1 MERQIILT
9 KEMNNNLVRLC
20 KDIINKVTEILVMSK
35 SGILINVMPPL
46 KLSIYVDIFLKKKI
60 TASHQLASFIS
71 GSRSGMI

>member
-46 KLSIYVDIFLKKKI
+46 KSSIYVDLF
-60 TASHQLASFIS
+60 
-71 GSRSGMI
+71 